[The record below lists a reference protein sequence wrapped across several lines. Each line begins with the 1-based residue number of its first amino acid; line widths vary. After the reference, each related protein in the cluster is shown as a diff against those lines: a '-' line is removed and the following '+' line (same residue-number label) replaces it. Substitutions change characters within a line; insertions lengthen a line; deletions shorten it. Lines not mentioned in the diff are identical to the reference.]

1 MTKRLLSCSPQ
12 QMLSLDRAELL
23 DGIRISEGRTVE
35 ALCRMRGPNMVQY
48 VNNAEVAASL
58 GADII
63 HLEAYHPQ
71 NPMFPGLPSK
81 DPEDDE
87 VTRMVEVPLGRGW
100 TLREVRAL
108 IGRPVSCVLTV
119 PPGYG
124 ASMVDSALGDIR
136 DDVAAGVT
144 LYTPEK
150 AELLL
155 EQGTDIICVEGWA
168 EPEVVL
174 SFVSA
179 AKRLIGDRCVL
190 ASGVRHGPG
199 LVWGSDAPR
208 DLRELIT
215 PDYCIAL
222 ADAGAD
228 IIQFPAVGCTPGF
241 DMAYASSLVD
251 AIHRSGCLAAAGIH
265 SSVEGTDSETIKR
278 IGVDNKICGADI
290 QVLGDGGLH
299 ETMGMPE
306 TLMALC
312 IAIKGRRHTYRRMA
326 ESVLR

>member
-12 QMLSLDRAELL
+12 EMLALDRKGLL
-23 DGIRISEGRTVE
+23 DAIRISEGRTVE
-35 ALCRMRGPNMVQY
+35 ALCRMRGPNLVQY
-48 VNNAEVAASL
+48 VTNAEVAAAL
-58 GADII
+58 GADIV

-71 NPMFPGLPSK
+71 RPIFPGLPSK
-81 DPEDDE
+81 NSQDDE
-87 VTRMVEVPLGRGW
+87 VTRMVEVPLGKGW

-108 IGRPVSCVLTV
+108 VGRPISCVLTV

-124 ASMVDSALGDIR
+124 ASMVDSALGDVS

-144 LYTPEK
+144 LYSAEK

-155 EQGTDIICVEGWA
+155 SQGADILCVEGWA
-168 EPEVVL
+168 EPEIVL
-174 SFVSA
+174 SYVKA
-179 AKRLIGDRCVL
+179 AKGLIGDRCVL

-199 LVWGSDAPR
+199 LVWGTAAPR
-208 DLRELIT
+208 DLREIIT
-215 PDYCIAL
+215 PDYCAAL

-241 DMAYASSLVD
+241 NMAYVSALVD
-251 AIHRSGCLAAAGIH
+251 TIHHSGCLAAAGIH
-265 SSVEGTDSETIKR
+265 SSVEGTDSTTIKR
-278 IGVDNKICGADI
+278 VALDNKICGADI
-290 QVLGDGGLH
+290 QILGDGGMH

-312 IAIKGRRHTYRRMA
+312 IAVKGRRHTYRRMA